1 MFESTAAGLT
11 IDELEQHL
19 ADCTRLIGRVTAK
32 MLPAIRALD
41 AAQIDMVDGAR
52 GMDEWLAARL
62 DVAARTARTLLSLA
76 RANDERI
83 DELLEDG
90 AGVDRASAT
99 LRLIQ
104 TGADQVTVDESAG
117 RDISG
122 VRQMAVQ
129 RRSVS
134 PVAESDTH
142 AARYLHMQPSLDDTI
157 WRLWG
162 QLSGVDGRI
171 VEKAIATSVD
181 SLPNDPDATAGQ
193 LRADGLVSV
202 ASEWLSGEIGGHEA
216 TAEIFIDAA
225 LATASEGREGVSVVS
240 GPRVGPNTLG
250 EILCSGTVRVTVHDD
265 VLRTI
270 STSPTGRA
278 IPPAIRSF
286 VLHRDGRRCVIG
298 GCQSRSRLQPHH
310 LLPYSEG
317 GSHDP
322 DNLVTLCWFHH
333 HVVVH
338 QRGMVIDPA
347 SPPHSRTFL
356 RAIPTRAGP

>member
-1 MFESTAAGLT
+1 
-11 IDELEQHL
+11 
-19 ADCTRLIGRVTAK
+19 
-32 MLPAIRALD
+32 D

-52 GMDEWLAARL
+52 GMDEWLSARL
-62 DVAARTARTLLSLA
+62 DVDVRTARTLLGLA
-76 RANDERI
+76 RSNDERV
-83 DELLEDG
+83 DEMLEEG
-90 AGVDRASAT
+90 ASVDRANAT

-104 TGADQVTVDESAG
+104 SGADQATVDESVG
-117 RDISG
+117 RDIAG
-122 VRQMAVQ
+122 VRQMTAQ
-129 RRSVS
+129 RRPIS
-134 PVAESDTH
+134 PDAESDSH
-142 AARYLHMQPSLDDTI
+142 AGRFLHMQPSLDESI

-171 VEKAIATSVD
+171 VEKAISTSVD
-181 SLPNDPDATAGQ
+181 SLPNDPDVTASQ

-202 ASEWLSGEIGGHEA
+202 ASEWLSGEVGGHEL

-225 LATASEGREGVSVVS
+225 LATTSEGREGVSVVS

-265 VLRTI
+265 VLRTV

-278 IPPAIRSF
+278 IPPAIRSL
-286 VLHRDGRRCVIG
+286 VLHRDGHRCVIG

-310 LLPYSEG
+310 LVPYSEG
-317 GSHDP
+317 GSHHP

-347 SPPHSRTFL
+347 SPPHARTFL